1 MAFMTDAGTVLMKT
15 ETLLPLR
22 KEGGE
27 GYVELHARSAFSFL
41 EGSALP
47 EALAAGC
54 AAWGQSAMAIV
65 DAHGVYGAPR
75 FHMAAVR
82 EGIRA
87 LIGAEVEST
96 EGGRYTL
103 LAENRQGY
111 QNLCRLI
118 TRTKLRH
125 GASGKLD
132 NPRATPEEFAEYAE
146 GLVCLTGGQEGVLAQ
161 IFAQQRGPSAA
172 DAARKHLESL
182 KKIYGAGNVYAELQ
196 RHHRRKEE
204 VRNQAVVELAR
215 SFGLKLLATNG
226 VSHAIE
232 EQREL
237 QDVLT
242 CVRHK
247 TTIAKAG
254 RLLSYNAESHLKS
267 SAEMKRLF
275 ADLPEAFHETG
286 ELAGRLSFTLA

>member
-1 MAFMTDAGTVLMKT
+1 M
-15 ETLLPLR
+15 
-22 KEGGE
+22 
-27 GYVELHARSAFSFL
+27 
-41 EGSALP
+41 
-47 EALAAGC
+47 
-54 AAWGQSAMAIV
+54 GQSAMAIV

-75 FHMAAVR
+75 FHMAAGR

-125 GASGKLD
+125 GAAGKVE
-132 NPRATPEEFAEYAE
+132 NPMATQEEFADFAE

-161 IFAQQRGPSAA
+161 IFAQQRGPSAH
-172 DAARKHLESL
+172 DTARKHLESL
-182 KKIYGAGNVYAELQ
+182 KGIYGSGNVYAELQ

-204 VRNQAVVELAR
+204 VRNQAVVALAR
-215 SFGLKLLATNG
+215 SLGLKLLATNG

-232 EQREL
+232 AQREL

-254 RLLSYNAESHLKS
+254 RLLELQRRVAPEILGRDEAALCRLARKPS
-267 SAEMKRLF
+267 MKPASWPLGSPSRLQ
-275 ADLPEAFHETG
+275 DLGYEFPRYPVPDGETRCHSCASVPMKARAIVIG
-286 ELAGRLSFTLA
+286 PIATRRASRLSASWR